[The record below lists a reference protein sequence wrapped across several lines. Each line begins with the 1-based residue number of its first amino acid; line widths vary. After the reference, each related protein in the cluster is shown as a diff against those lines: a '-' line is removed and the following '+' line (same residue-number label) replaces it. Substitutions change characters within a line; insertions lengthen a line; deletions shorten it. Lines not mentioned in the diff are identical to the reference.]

1 MQNTEPSA
9 ISNAVSSTPSLL
21 LEVVDLHKS
30 YLSGGRPLEILKGVS
45 LSIYRGESIAF
56 TGASGSGKS
65 TLLSL
70 LAGLDR
76 LTKGQIRLRGQAMQD
91 WDQDQLARWRREEV
105 GFVFQDFRLIK
116 SFTALENVSLPL
128 EILGWEGHKARE
140 RAEQLL
146 EHLKIRERSHHF
158 PHQLSGGEQQRVAI
172 ARAYAHR
179 PLLIFADEPTGNLDP
194 ETSQQVLDSFLQLN
208 DEEGTTLIMVTH
220 DMSVAQRMQRHIPLR
235 AGRLDETSSPS
246 IRAER

>member
-1 MQNTEPSA
+1 MQIADS
-9 ISNAVSSTPSLL
+9 SVSSQALSSAKEVL
-21 LEVVDLHKS
+21 LEVLDLHKS

-45 LSIYRGESIAF
+45 LSIHRGESIAL
-56 TGASGSGKS
+56 TGSSGSGKS

-91 WDQDQLARWRREEV
+91 WDEDQLARWRREEV

-116 SFTALENVSLPL
+116 SFTAFENVSLPL
-128 EILGWEGHKARE
+128 EILGWDGQRARE

-146 EHLKIRERSHHF
+146 DQLKIRERAGHF

-220 DMSVAQRMQRHIPLR
+220 DMSIAQRMQRHLPLR
-235 AGRLDETSSPS
+235 AGRIDETSSSPS
-246 IRAER
+246 LRV

>member
-1 MQNTEPSA
+1 M
-9 ISNAVSSTPSLL
+9 
-21 LEVVDLHKS
+21 EVIDLHKS

-45 LSIYRGESIAF
+45 LHIYRGESIAL

-76 LTKGQIRLRGQAMQD
+76 VTQGQILLRGDAMQA
-91 WDQDQLARWRREEV
+91 WDEDRLARWRREEV
-105 GFVFQDFRLIK
+105 GFVFQDFRLVK

-128 EILGWEGHKARE
+128 EILGWDGQKARQ
-140 RAEQLL
+140 RAEELL
-146 EHLKIRERSHHF
+146 EHLSILPRAHHF

-194 ETSQQVLDSFLQLN
+194 ETSQQVLDSLLNIN
-208 DEEGTTLIMVTH
+208 DEEQTTLIMVTH
-220 DMSVAQRMQRHIPLR
+220 DMSVAQRMKRHIPLR
-235 AGRLDETSSPS
+235 AGRLEEDIRSAKDEG
-246 IRAER
+246 AKA